1 MSTSK
6 SKLEINNLPDT
17 QGQAD
22 TRNMPINKVGI
33 KDILHPMIIKQ
44 RSGKEQSTIAN
55 FNMYVNLPHDVKG
68 THMSRCGHILNN
80 LSLLHI

>member
-1 MSTSK
+1 MSTNK

-33 KDILHPMIIKQ
+33 KTLYIPW
-44 RSGKEQSTIAN
+44 
-55 FNMYVNLPHDVKG
+55 
-68 THMSRCGHILNN
+68 
-80 LSLLHI
+80 